1 MTSRLES
8 DQQFTKTLQDDL
20 LIIGTPALQPAY
32 GMRPLSKE
40 GVSVVVTGPA
50 PSKMNTYALQ

>member
-1 MTSRLES
+1 MFENHDTQIVMTSRLES

-32 GMRPLSKE
+32 GMRPLQQRGFECS
-40 GVSVVVTGPA
+40 G
-50 PSKMNTYALQ
+50 

>member
-1 MTSRLES
+1 MASRLES

-20 LIIGTPALQPAY
+20 LIIGTPALQLAY

-40 GVSVVVTGPA
+40 RFECSG
-50 PSKMNTYALQ
+50 

>member
-1 MTSRLES
+1 MTSRPES

-20 LIIGTPALQPAY
+20 LIIDTPALQPAY

-40 GVSVVVTGPA
+40 GLSVVV
-50 PSKMNTYALQ
+50 KALHQAR

>member
-1 MTSRLES
+1 MASRLDS

-40 GVSVVVTGPA
+40 GLSVVVKGSA
-50 PSKMNTYALQ
+50 PSQMNTYALR